1 MAHGCN
7 ANVTNILGRNGTN
20 SQFFEGRSFEW
31 EQNFGLTGARI
42 PARMVGSAWQA
53 GQTTGGLAF

>member
-31 EQNFGLTGARI
+31 EQNFGLTWARI
-42 PARMVGSAWQA
+42 PARMVGGVRQVR
-53 GQTTGGLAF
+53 QTAGGLAF